1 MLICATLLRVV
12 VDRRLLCSALGNP
25 ITLSSILV
33 MLCGSVGVNHVRFAA
48 LPMHVMVCVECSY
61 SYSGLPRPNI
71 ASLQTSPDRRVHFF
85 FDMFNTRRALTV
97 QQVQSFLQSISPLN
111 GESVI
116 YNSILTSSEDIWKR
130 ALLNIQHSRQASQQV
145 ALHFMMV
152 VLRIPFSD
160 SRSSLVTCMSSIASL
175 SSLLGLSF
183 NQQFQQALYDSVM
196 ESTEAH
202 SSLHRT
208 NRLVSSPQS
217 RPPVADPTESSNPYL
232 Y

>member
-1 MLICATLLRVV
+1 
-12 VDRRLLCSALGNP
+12 
-25 ITLSSILV
+25 
-33 MLCGSVGVNHVRFAA
+33 
-48 LPMHVMVCVECSY
+48 
-61 SYSGLPRPNI
+61 
-71 ASLQTSPDRRVHFF
+71 VHFF
-85 FDMFNTRRALTV
+85 FDVFTARRALTV

-145 ALHFMMV
+145 ALHFMMA

-160 SRSSLVTCMSSIASL
+160 SRASLVTCMSSIVSL
-175 SSLLGLSF
+175 SNILGLPF
-183 NQQFQQALYDSVM
+183 NQEFQQALYDAVV
-196 ESTEAH
+196 EGTEAY

-217 RPPVADPTESSNPYL
+217 RPPVADPVESSNPYL

>member
-1 MLICATLLRVV
+1 MLICTTLLRVV
-12 VDRRLLCSALGNP
+12 VDHRLLCSALGNP

-33 MLCGSVGVNHVRFAA
+33 MLCGSVGVSHVRFAA

-61 SYSGLPRPNI
+61 SGLPRPNT
-71 ASLQTSPDRRVHFF
+71 ASLETSPDRRVHFF
-85 FDMFNTRRALTV
+85 FDMFNGRRALTV

-145 ALHFMMV
+145 ALHFMMA

-160 SRSSLVTCMSSIASL
+160 SRASLVTCMSSIASL

-183 NQQFQQALYDSVM
+183 NQEFQQALYDAVV
-196 ESTEAH
+196 EGTEAH
-202 SSLHRT
+202 SSLQRT